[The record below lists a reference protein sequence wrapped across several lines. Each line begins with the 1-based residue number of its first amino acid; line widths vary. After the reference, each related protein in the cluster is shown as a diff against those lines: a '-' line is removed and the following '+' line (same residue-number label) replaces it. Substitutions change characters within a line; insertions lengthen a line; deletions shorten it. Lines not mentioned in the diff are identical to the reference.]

1 MSSSL
6 GSEAGVAELREHLK
20 TLMRTSPGVD
30 TQKSVRDIH
39 KELHAGHCI
48 RQSLIESSTAGH
60 IRDAFRHVNGFQVL
74 LTAIE
79 DVSQSFN
86 FQQSKIEETH
96 ALLDWLQTILGV
108 LTAAL
113 QDHKGNQKYFRQRID
128 GGGWKLLK
136 KSLEPLLACVEA
148 EDSAISEVIIERLF
162 GCLLSCASNDE
173 LLVGFF
179 GKLRRRIGGSQT
191 HHDSPTRSEVNS
203 HSADSPP
210 GGISHSQG
218 SEANPAASI
227 AHDFVDREI
236 HQSTSVH
243 NPEAIAIMLELWN
256 TLRNVRSTLG
266 SRDHTIGVP
275 TVLIRLATLS
285 THNLLALHGSGLLSI
300 VLSYLLEVPSGAA
313 SISELRDL
321 AVTLLKLGVTNL
333 NDAHLLFRNASIS
346 PLIADLLLTALKVSH
361 SPPYVHFDLSLH
373 GFASI
378 ELPSM
383 GQGFPPLSSTA
394 GYTLSLWIYVV
405 VYDSTAHTTLF
416 GAFDS
421 SQTCFVLVYLEKDTH
436 NLILQTS
443 VTSSRPSVRFKS
455 ASFQPRRWYHVSIVH
470 RRPKTTSSSRAS
482 LFINGEF
489 VEQVKS
495 YYPAPPPSNSASTE
509 KSGSLPPSRRSNSI
523 QAFLGTPQDLAS
535 RLGRG
540 LISSQWR
547 LASAH
552 LFGDA
557 LSDDLIAVHHQLG
570 PRYSGNYQDCLGSFQ
585 TYQASAALNL
595 RNESLHPGKEE
606 KSDIVT
612 AIRSK
617 ASCLLPESKVL
628 LNISPTVVLDDDDHN
643 NIDETQLVKSLS
655 KTATKN
661 LKNITRGGRNAL
673 AINGSI
679 PSINEALLHP
689 FGFAVLTG
697 DPAVVIPQSLDD
709 AAWRIG
715 GCAAVG
721 LALFEAAHTN
731 DAIVRALEILFES
744 VQESWRNSEAMER
757 DNGFGV
763 LANLLAAKL
772 SPGNTRIAS
781 GEWSPVIVHG
791 DTRSHELLC
800 LDILALILKFV
811 GYRKEK
817 PEDSVIDNPLAYRV
831 LLVDFD
837 LWRNAAPVVQI
848 LYYEQFTAFGTMSKF
863 HQFNN
868 KRLSR
873 MRRWCSHLS
882 ICSILIFL
890 LGIVKKWLDA
900 LKGESF
906 TSDTFDHFMLAFKSM
921 LTSNISAESLR
932 ALSLYITYAVH
943 KPKPRVFQSI
953 RRARS
958 VKQNTDSSSRRATI
972 LTASPSPL
980 RNQDGEKELTQPQ
993 IAIRVMGMYTDLL
1006 CEREDVT
1013 NIKKFA
1019 RVVTNK
1025 VKRSMQNY

>member
-6 GSEAGVAELREHLK
+6 GSEAGVAELRQHLN

-30 TQKSVRDIH
+30 TKKIVRDIH
-39 KELHAGHCI
+39 KQLHAGHCV

-60 IRDAFRHVNGFQVL
+60 IRDAFRHVHGFQ
-74 LTAIE
+74 AIIIAVE

-86 FQQSKIEETH
+86 FRQSNSEETH
-96 ALLDWLQTILGV
+96 ALLDLLQIILSV

-128 GGGWKLLK
+128 GGGWKILK

-148 EDSAISEVIIERLF
+148 EDFAISEAAIERLF

-179 GKLRRRIGGSQT
+179 GKMRRRIGGIQT
-191 HHDSPTRSEVNS
+191 LHDSPIGSEITSDN
-203 HSADSPP
+203 AGSPS
-210 GGISHSQG
+210 GGIPQSQRRDVD
-218 SEANPAASI
+218 PAAST
-227 AHDFVDREI
+227 AHDFVDQEI
-236 HQSTSVH
+236 HPSTSVH
-243 NPEAIAIMLELWN
+243 NAEAIAIMLELWY
-256 TLRNVRSTLG
+256 TLENATSTLNPSQHAFSPVSLG
-266 SRDHTIGVP
+266 APSI
-275 TVLIRLATLS
+275 LIRLAALS

-300 VLSYLLEVPSGAA
+300 VLSYLLEGSSRAT
-313 SISELRDL
+313 SISELHEL
-321 AVTLLKLGVTNL
+321 AIALFKLGVTNL
-333 NDAHLLFRNASIS
+333 DDAHLLFRNASSS

-361 SPPYVHFDLSLH
+361 SPPFVHFDLSLH
-373 GFASI
+373 GYASI

-394 GYTLSLWIYVV
+394 GYTLSLWIQVV
-405 VYDSTAHTTLF
+405 CYDSNAHTTLF

-455 ASFQPRRWYHVSIVH
+455 TAFQPGRWYHVSIVH

-495 YYPAPPPSNSASTE
+495 HYPALPPSDSASTE
-509 KSGSLPPSRRSNSI
+509 KAGSLPSSRRNNSI

-595 RNESLHPGKEE
+595 RNESLHPGREE

-617 ASCLLPESKVL
+617 ASCLLPESKIL
-628 LNISPTVVLDDDDHN
+628 LNISPTAVLDDDDHS

-661 LKNITRGGRNAL
+661 LRNITRGGRNAL
-673 AINGSI
+673 AINGSV

-709 AAWRIG
+709 AAWRVG

-721 LALFEAAHTN
+721 LALFEAAQTN
-731 DAIVRALEILFES
+731 DAIVRALKVLLAS

-757 DNGFGV
+757 ENGFGV

-772 SPGNTRIAS
+772 SLGNSRIAN
-781 GEWSPVIVHG
+781 EDRSPVVVHG
-791 DTRSHELLC
+791 DNRSHELLC
-800 LDILALILKFV
+800 LDILALILNFV
-811 GYRKEK
+811 GYRKES

-837 LWRNAAPVVQI
+837 LWRSAAPSVQI
-848 LYYEQFTAFGTMSKF
+848 LYYEQFTVFGINSKY
-863 HQFNN
+863 HQFNT

-873 MRRWCSHLS
+873 MREW
-882 ICSILIFL
+882 
-890 LGIVKKWLDA
+890 W
-900 LKGESF
+900 
-906 TSDTFDHFMLAFKSM
+906 
-921 LTSNISAESLR
+921 SNLR
-932 ALSLYITYAVH
+932 VLQRAKI
-943 KPKPRVFQSI
+943 PI
-953 RRARS
+953 RH
-958 VKQNTDSSSRRATI
+958 
-972 LTASPSPL
+972 
-980 RNQDGEKELTQPQ
+980 
-993 IAIRVMGMYTDLL
+993 
-1006 CEREDVT
+1006 C
-1013 NIKKFA
+1013 
-1019 RVVTNK
+1019 
-1025 VKRSMQNY
+1025 

>member
-1 MSSSL
+1 MAPKSRRSVSPSL
-6 GSEAGVAELREHLK
+6 GSEIGVAELREHLK

-30 TQKSVRDIH
+30 NKKVARDLH
-39 KELHAGHCI
+39 KELHAGHCV

-60 IRDAFRHVNGFQVL
+60 IRDAFRHVNGFQAII
-74 LTAIE
+74 TATE
-79 DVSQSFN
+79 DVSRSFN
-86 FQQSKIEETH
+86 FQQINIEETH
-96 ALLDWLQTILGV
+96 ALLDLLQVVLGV
-108 LTAAL
+108 LAAAL
-113 QDHKGNQKYFRQRID
+113 QDHKGNQKYFRKRID
-128 GGGWKLLK
+128 GGGWEILK
-136 KSLEPLLACVEA
+136 RSLEPLLACVEA
-148 EDSAISEVIIERLF
+148 ENSTITEITIERLF

-179 GKLRRRIGGSQT
+179 GKLRRRIGGSQN
-191 HHDSPTRSEVNS
+191 HHDSPIGSEVASQNKTGGMPLS
-203 HSADSPP
+203 QSDVDS
-210 GGISHSQG
+210 
-218 SEANPAASI
+218 AASI

-236 HQSTSVH
+236 HSSTSVH
-243 NPEAIAIMLELWN
+243 NSEAIAIMLELWK
-256 TLRNVRSTLG
+256 TLG
-266 SRDHTIGVP
+266 NAISTANLSRDHTNGPVFLGVP
-275 TVLIRLATLS
+275 SILMRLAALS

-300 VLSYLLEVPSGAA
+300 VLSYLLEASSKAA
-313 SISELRDL
+313 PISNLRDL

-333 NDAHLLFRNASIS
+333 DDAHLLFRNASTS
-346 PLIADLLLTALKVSH
+346 SLIADLLLTALKVSH

-383 GQGFPPLSSTA
+383 GQGFPPLSSTD

-405 VYDSTAHTTLF
+405 CFDSNAHTTLF

-455 ASFQPRRWYHVSIVH
+455 TAFQPRRWYHISVVH

-495 YYPAPPPSNSASTE
+495 HYPASPPSNNTSTE
-509 KSGSLPPSRRSNSI
+509 KSGSLPSNRRSNSI

-540 LISSQWR
+540 LVSSQWR

-552 LFGDA
+552 LFGDV

-595 RNESLHPGKEE
+595 RNESLHPGREE
-606 KSDIVT
+606 RSDIVT

-617 ASCLLPESKVL
+617 ASCLLPESKIL
-628 LNISPTVVLDDDDHN
+628 LNISPIAVLDDDDHN
-643 NIDETQLVKSLS
+643 NIDEAQLVKSLS
-655 KTATKN
+655 KTAVKN

-673 AINGSI
+673 VINGSI
-679 PSINEALLHP
+679 ASINEALLHP
-689 FGFAVLTG
+689 FGFGVLTG

-709 AAWRIG
+709 AAWRVG

-721 LALFEAAHTN
+721 LALFEAALTN
-731 DAIVRALEILFES
+731 DAIVRTLRILFES

-772 SPGNTRIAS
+772 TTGNSRISNGDRSPA
-781 GEWSPVIVHG
+781 IVHG
-791 DTRSHELLC
+791 NNRSDELLC
-800 LDILALILKFV
+800 LDVLTLILNFV
-811 GYRKEK
+811 GYRKEN

-837 LWRNAAPVVQI
+837 LWRSAAPSVQM
-848 LYYEQFTAFGTMSKF
+848 LYYEQFTAFGIKSKY
-863 HQFNN
+863 HQFNT

-873 MRRWCSHLS
+873 MR
-882 ICSILIFL
+882 
-890 LGIVKKWLDA
+890 G
-900 LKGESF
+900 
-906 TSDTFDHFMLAFKSM
+906 
-921 LTSNISAESLR
+921 
-932 ALSLYITYAVH
+932 
-943 KPKPRVFQSI
+943 
-953 RRARS
+953 
-958 VKQNTDSSSRRATI
+958 
-972 LTASPSPL
+972 
-980 RNQDGEKELTQPQ
+980 
-993 IAIRVMGMYTDLL
+993 
-1006 CEREDVT
+1006 
-1013 NIKKFA
+1013 
-1019 RVVTNK
+1019 
-1025 VKRSMQNY
+1025 

>member
-20 TLMRTSPGVD
+20 TLMRTGPGVGP
-30 TQKSVRDIH
+30 KRSVRDIH
-39 KELHAGHCI
+39 KQLHGGHCVK
-48 RQSLIESSTAGH
+48 QSLIESSTAGH
-60 IRDAFRHVNGFQVL
+60 IRDAFRHVNGFQAII
-74 LTAIE
+74 TAIE
-79 DVSQSFN
+79 DVSQNFN
-86 FQQSKIEETH
+86 VRQSKVEEVH
-96 ALLDWLQTILGV
+96 ALLDLLQILLGV

-113 QDHKGNQKYFRQRID
+113 QDHKGNQKYFRERID
-128 GGGWKLLK
+128 GGGWKILK
-136 KSLEPLLACVEA
+136 KSLEPLLECVKA
-148 EDSAISEVIIERLF
+148 EDFAISEATIERLF

-179 GKLRRRIGGSQT
+179 GKLRRRIDGSQA
-191 HHDSPTRSEVNS
+191 HRDSPIRSEVTS
-203 HSADSPP
+203 HNADSPSGDRP
-210 GGISHSQG
+210 HSQA
-218 SEANPAASI
+218 SDMDPATSI
-227 AHDFVDREI
+227 AHHFVDREI
-236 HQSTSVH
+236 HPSTSVH
-243 NPEAIAIMLELWN
+243 NPDAIAIMLELWN
-256 TLRNVRSTLG
+256 TLGNIMSIMNL
-266 SRDHTIGVP
+266 SRDLTIGPVSLGVP
-275 TVLIRLATLS
+275 SILIRLAALS

-300 VLSYLLEVPSGAA
+300 VLSYLLEMSPRIA

-321 AVTLLKLGVTNL
+321 AIALLKLGVTNL
-333 NDAHLLFRNASIS
+333 DDAHLLFRNASTS
-346 PLIADLLLTALKVSH
+346 PLIAELLLTALKVSH
-361 SPPYVHFDLSLH
+361 SSSYVHFDLSLH

-383 GQGFPPLSSTA
+383 GQGFPPLSSSA
-394 GYTLSLWIYVV
+394 GYTLSLWIYIVC
-405 VYDSTAHTTLF
+405 YDSNAHTTLF

-455 ASFQPRRWYHVSIVH
+455 TAFQARRWYHVSVVH

-495 YYPAPPPSNSASTE
+495 HYPESPPLTSSSAE
-509 KSGSLPPSRRSNSI
+509 KSSSVSSSRRNNSV

-535 RLGRG
+535 RLGSG

-617 ASCLLPESKVL
+617 ASCLLPESKIL
-628 LNISPTVVLDDDDHN
+628 LNISPTMVLDDDDHN

-661 LKNITRGGRNAL
+661 LRNITRGGRNAL

-731 DAIVRALEILFES
+731 DAIVRALKVLFES

-757 DNGFGV
+757 DNGFGI

-772 SPGNTRIAS
+772 SPGNNRIGNEDS
-781 GEWSPVIVHG
+781 SPAIVHE
-791 DTRSHELLC
+791 DNRNHELLC

-837 LWRNAAPVVQI
+837 LWRSAAPAVQKM
-848 LYYEQFTAFGTMSKF
+848 YYEQFTAFGINSKF
-863 HQFNN
+863 HQFNT

-873 MRRWCSHLS
+873 MRGWRSSLS
-882 ICSILIFL
+882 VLQHANL
-890 LGIVKKWLDA
+890 
-900 LKGESF
+900 
-906 TSDTFDHFMLAFKSM
+906 
-921 LTSNISAESLR
+921 
-932 ALSLYITYAVH
+932 
-943 KPKPRVFQSI
+943 
-953 RRARS
+953 
-958 VKQNTDSSSRRATI
+958 
-972 LTASPSPL
+972 
-980 RNQDGEKELTQPQ
+980 
-993 IAIRVMGMYTDLL
+993 
-1006 CEREDVT
+1006 
-1013 NIKKFA
+1013 
-1019 RVVTNK
+1019 
-1025 VKRSMQNY
+1025 

>member
-1 MSSSL
+1 MAPSTSRRSVSSSL
-6 GSEAGVAELREHLK
+6 GSEAGVAELRDHLK
-20 TLMRTSPGVD
+20 TLMRTPAGVD
-30 TQKSVRDIH
+30 TKKSVQNIH
-39 KELHAGHCI
+39 KQLHAGHCV

-60 IRDAFRHVNGFQVL
+60 IRDAFRHVNGFQTIIKAV
-74 LTAIE
+74 E
-79 DVSQSFN
+79 DVSRSFD
-86 FQQSKIEETH
+86 FRGGKTEETH
-96 ALLDWLQTILGV
+96 ALLDLLQIILGV

-128 GGGWKLLK
+128 GGGWKILK
-136 KSLEPLLACVEA
+136 NSLETLLACLEA
-148 EDSAISEVIIERLF
+148 EDSAISEVTIERLF

-179 GKLRRRIGGSQT
+179 GKLRRRICGSQT
-191 HHDSPTRSEVNS
+191 HHNASTRSGAISQNP
-203 HSADSPP
+203 DSSSC
-210 GGISHSQG
+210 GIPHSQ
-218 SEANPAASI
+218 EIDVDPPVSI
-227 AHDFVDREI
+227 AHDFVDLEI
-236 HQSTSVH
+236 HPSASVH
-243 NPEAIAIMLELWN
+243 NPEAIAVMLQLW
-256 TLRNVRSTLG
+256 TTLG
-266 SRDHTIGVP
+266 NGLSTTRILRDPSIGSVSLGVP
-275 TVLIRLATLS
+275 TILIRLAALS
-285 THNLLALHGSGLLSI
+285 THNLLALHGSGLLSV
-300 VLSYLLEVPSGAA
+300 VLIYLLEASSRAPS
-313 SISELRDL
+313 ILELRDL
-321 AVTLLKLGVTNL
+321 AVALLKLGVTNL
-333 NDAHLLFRNASIS
+333 DDAHLLFRNANSS

-361 SPPYVHFDLSLH
+361 SPPYVHFNLSLH

-378 ELPSM
+378 ELPSL
-383 GQGFPPLSSTA
+383 GHGFPPQSSAA
-394 GYTLSLWIYVV
+394 GYTLSLWICVV
-405 VYDSTAHTTLF
+405 CYDSSAHTTLF

-436 NLILQTS
+436 NLIFQTS

-455 ASFQPRRWYHVSIVH
+455 TAFQPRRWYHISIVH

-495 YYPAPPPSNSASTE
+495 HYPAPPPSNSTNTE
-509 KSGSLPPSRRSNSI
+509 KLGSLPSGRRSNPV

-535 RLGRG
+535 RLGKG

-547 LASAH
+547 LASAY

-617 ASCLLPESKVL
+617 ASCLLPESKIL
-628 LNISPTVVLDDDDHN
+628 LNISPTAVLDDDDHN

-655 KTATKN
+655 KTASKN
-661 LKNITRGGRNAL
+661 LRNITRGSRNAL

-721 LALFEAAHTN
+721 LALFEAAHTDN
-731 DAIVRALEILFES
+731 AIIMALKVLFES

-757 DNGFGV
+757 ENGFGV

-772 SPGNTRIAS
+772 SPGNGRIAS
-781 GEWSPVIVHG
+781 GDRSPVNVHG
-791 DTRSHELLC
+791 DNRSHELLC

-817 PEDSVIDNPLAYRV
+817 PEDSVIDNLLAYRI

-837 LWRNAAPVVQI
+837 LWRSAATSVQI
-848 LYYEQFTAFGTMSKF
+848 LYYEQFTAFGVNSKY
-863 HQFNN
+863 HQFNT
-868 KRLSR
+868 KRLWR
-873 MRRWCSHLS
+873 MRGWCSKLS
-882 ICSILIFL
+882 VLQN
-890 LGIVKKWLDA
+890 A
-900 LKGESF
+900 
-906 TSDTFDHFMLAFKSM
+906 
-921 LTSNISAESLR
+921 NIPVR
-932 ALSLYITYAVH
+932 
-943 KPKPRVFQSI
+943 
-953 RRARS
+953 
-958 VKQNTDSSSRRATI
+958 D
-972 LTASPSPL
+972 
-980 RNQDGEKELTQPQ
+980 
-993 IAIRVMGMYTDLL
+993 
-1006 CEREDVT
+1006 C
-1013 NIKKFA
+1013 
-1019 RVVTNK
+1019 
-1025 VKRSMQNY
+1025 